1 MFQSF
6 FRKKNQSFAS
16 RNLYFANLI
25 KFIFSFSSLL
35 QLIRNYKNEYDN
47 REVQKSCSSFATDEL
62 S

>member
-6 FRKKNQSFAS
+6 FRKKSQSFVN
-16 RNLYFANLI
+16 RKLYFANLI

-35 QLIRNYKNEYDN
+35 QLTRNYKDKYDN
-47 REVQKSCSSFATDEL
+47 REVQKNCSSFATDEF